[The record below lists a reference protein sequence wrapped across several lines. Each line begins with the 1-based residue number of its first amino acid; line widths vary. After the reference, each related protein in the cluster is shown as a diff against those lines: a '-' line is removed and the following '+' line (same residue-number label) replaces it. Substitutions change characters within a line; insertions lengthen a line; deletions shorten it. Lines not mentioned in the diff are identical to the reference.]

1 VRRTGDYD
9 GYVIKWLQQPEGEI
23 TMASGRGTCF
33 VVMGFGKKT
42 DFESGRTF
50 DLDRSYRNLIK
61 PAVHAA
67 GFECVRADEIV
78 HSGLIDVPMYEQ
90 LQAADIV
97 IADLSTSNKNAFY
110 ELGVRHAL
118 RPYTTIVIAEDG
130 MKAPFDVNHV
140 VVRHYKH
147 LGEDIGY
154 EEVMRFRGVL
164 TDAINTISTLAE
176 KDRVDSPVFRFLVD
190 LQPHAP
196 DGSAIG
202 TPASSPAAG
211 ATHSQLMKAVDDAFS
226 SEDFIRAKV
235 LLGTIL
241 ELVRK
246 EAPSEAVYITQ
257 RLALAT
263 YKSKHPSEEEA
274 LKQGSAIL
282 VGLEPETSNDTE
294 TLGLWGAIHKRLWK
308 LTGDVS
314 HLDEA
319 VRALA
324 RGFYIRNDY
333 YNGINFAFL
342 LNVRAAHARDP
353 MDVITDCTLARR
365 VRREVLTICDRWLAQ
380 NQLDPAASS
389 KAVEQYERARYW
401 VLATRG
407 EAKLGLGDPAGQ
419 KELDGL
425 YATAPQTWMA
435 NTTREQVSELV
446 PLLADSPSKYLKLF
460 D

>member
-1 VRRTGDYD
+1 
-9 GYVIKWLQQPEGEI
+9 
-23 TMASGRGTCF
+23 MASTKGTCF

-61 PAVHAA
+61 PAVLAA
-67 GFECVRADEIV
+67 GFDCVRADEIV

-130 MKAPFDVNHV
+130 MKAPSDVNHV

-154 EEVMRFRGVL
+154 DEVMRFRKLL
-164 TDAINTISTLAE
+164 TDAIDTISTLAE
-176 KDRVDSPVFRFLVD
+176 DQRVDSPVFRFLTD
-190 LQPHAP
+190 LKPHSRNASAVAAP
-196 DGSAIG
+196 
-202 TPASSPAAG
+202 TPAAVPAPAP
-211 ATHSQLMKAVDDAFS
+211 APRETHSQLMKAVDDAFS
-226 SEDFIRAKV
+226 RKDFIGAKS

-241 ELVRK
+241 ELVRR
-246 EAPSEAVYITQ
+246 EAPLEAVYITQ

-263 YKSKHPSEEEA
+263 YKSQHPSEQLA
-274 LKQGSAIL
+274 LEQAAAIL
-282 VGLEPETSNDTE
+282 VGLEPGTSNDTE
-294 TLGLWGAIHKRLWK
+294 TLGLWGAIHKRWWQ
-308 LTGDVS
+308 LTGDVAY
-314 HLDEA
+314 LNEA

-342 LNVRAAHARDP
+342 LNARAAQARQP
-353 MDVITDCTLARR
+353 MDAIADFTLARR
-365 VRREVLTICDRWLAQ
+365 VREEVLTICNKWLAD
-380 NQLDPAASS
+380 NPAAPQGLS
-389 KAVEQYERARYW
+389 KALEQYLEARYW

-407 EAKLGLGDPAGQ
+407 EAKLGLGDSTGQ
-419 KELDGL
+419 QELNAL
-425 YATAPQTWMA
+425 YPTAPQTWMA
-435 NTTREQVSELV
+435 DSTRYQVGQLL
-446 PLLADSPSKYLKLF
+446 PLLADPPYKYLKASN
-460 D
+460 